1 MTTDA
6 HRRYGVLLG
15 DRGFR
20 LLWSGQTTSQF
31 GDAFYEIALVWL
43 ALEVGG
49 RRPAAVGAV
58 IFARALPYLF
68 FGLIAGACA
77 DRWNRRRTMIAA
89 DLVRAVIVLSVPFL
103 HGMGMLRLWHLVV
116 VAFLLTTARS
126 FFHPSLLA

>member
-68 FGLIAGACA
+68 FGPRLQSMVSGGVAV
-77 DRWNRRRTMIAA
+77 RRE
-89 DLVRAVIVLSVPFL
+89 P
-103 HGMGMLRLWHLVV
+103 LWY
-116 VAFLLTTARS
+116 RG
-126 FFHPSLLA
+126 